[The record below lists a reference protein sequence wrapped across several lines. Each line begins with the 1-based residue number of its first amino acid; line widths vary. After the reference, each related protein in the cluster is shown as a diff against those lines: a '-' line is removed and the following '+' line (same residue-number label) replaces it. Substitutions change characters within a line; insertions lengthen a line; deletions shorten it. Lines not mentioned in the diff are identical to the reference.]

1 MNTTLQSSHS
11 AEAQISE
18 EIEEVQAEADEIE
31 AGWGEKIWRL
41 ASELRQALMH
51 RQQQMDYMVRQQQQQ
66 QEQAAA
72 AAAASSGG
80 SGPNVIEAS

>member
-1 MNTTLQSSHS
+1 VNEHSNS

-41 ASELRQALMH
+41 ASELRQVFHTYTHVDIHIYKHMH
-51 RQQQMDYMVRQQQQQ
+51 RHACMHADHAQLHCN
-66 QEQAAA
+66 AH
-72 AAAASSGG
+72 
-80 SGPNVIEAS
+80 

>member
-1 MNTTLQSSHS
+1 MNTTLQLSHS

-41 ASELRQALMH
+41 ASELRQVTHNSTCHLSIH
-51 RQQQMDYMVRQQQQQ
+51 ITCVYNYRD
-66 QEQAAA
+66 
-72 AAAASSGG
+72 
-80 SGPNVIEAS
+80 

>member
-41 ASELRQALMH
+41 ASELRQVYIH
-51 RQQQMDYMVRQQQQQ
+51 RQHCIQHVYK
-66 QEQAAA
+66 
-72 AAAASSGG
+72 
-80 SGPNVIEAS
+80 